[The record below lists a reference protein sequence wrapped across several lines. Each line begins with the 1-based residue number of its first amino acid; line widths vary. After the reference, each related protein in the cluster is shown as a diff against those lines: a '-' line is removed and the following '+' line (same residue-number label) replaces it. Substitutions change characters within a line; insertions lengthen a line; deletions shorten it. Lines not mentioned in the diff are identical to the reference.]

1 MASGV
6 DRLAWTKHLPS
17 GVRPDRVDLLA
28 DASLPGRW
36 TRRWAERPS
45 WRQLRDVDGRWI
57 SSDELE
63 HRTRTLAARLQTS
76 GLVPGERIVLSA
88 ATSAELVV
96 AYIAALRAGLVV
108 VPLNTAY
115 TEAEVK
121 RIVHAARPAAAAVD
135 DDRRRACI
143 AAASE
148 GATVVYGIELE
159 QELAGSVAAEATVE
173 VDAARSDDPA
183 LLVYTSG
190 TTGQPKG
197 ALLTHGN
204 LLASATAVN
213 LAWRWATE
221 DCLLLT
227 LPLFHVHGL
236 GVGLNGSLSA
246 GGAIV
251 LRAKFD
257 ASDVAEQSA
266 GGVSLFFG
274 VPAMYQRLATNDRAS
289 ALGRM
294 RLLVSGSAPLP
305 AALAEEVARQAGQ
318 IPLERYGM
326 TETVMLTSNPYE
338 GERRPGTVGFPLPG
352 VELRLANAGEVEVR
366 GPNVIA
372 GYHEN
377 PGANAD
383 AFTGDGWFRTGDL
396 GELDPDGYLRLVGR
410 SKDLIITGGYNV
422 HPREVEE
429 ALATHPDVVEVAVVG
444 RPSEEWGEQVT
455 AVVVAKRA
463 FSVDEL
469 RAHASLQLAPY
480 KLPRQ
485 VEFVDELP
493 RNALGK
499 VLRSQLQDAQAT
511 RGSGTGHPRS
521 NIRRR
526 S

>member
-1 MASGV
+1 LASAV

-17 GVRPDRVDLLA
+17 GLRPDGVELLA
-28 DASLPGRW
+28 DGSLPGRW

-45 WRQLRDVDGRWI
+45 WRQLQDVGGRWI

-63 HRTRTLAARLQTS
+63 HRTRSLAARLQAS
-76 GLVPGERIVLSA
+76 GLAPGERILLSA
-88 ATSAELVV
+88 VTSAELVV

-108 VPLNTAY
+108 VPVNTAY

-135 DDRRRACI
+135 DDRRRGWI

-148 GATVVYGIELE
+148 GAATVYGIELE
-159 QELAGSVAAEATVE
+159 HELARTAAAEDARGL
-173 VDAARSDDPA
+173 DAARSDDPA

-236 GVGLNGSLSA
+236 GVGLNGSLCA
-246 GGAIV
+246 GGAVV
-251 LRAKFD
+251 LRATFD
-257 ASDVAEQSA
+257 AADVAERTA

-274 VPAMYQRLATNDRAS
+274 VPAMYQRLTAAGRAS
-289 ALGRM
+289 ALGRL

-305 AALAEEVARQAGQ
+305 ASLAAEVARQAGQ

-352 VELRLANAGEVEVR
+352 VELRLADAGEVEVR
-366 GPNVIA
+366 GPNVIV

-377 PGANAD
+377 PDANAD
-383 AFTGDGWFRTGDL
+383 AFTDDGWFRTGDL

-455 AVVVAKRA
+455 AVVVASRA
-463 FSVDEL
+463 VSADEL
-469 RAHASLQLAPY
+469 RAHAARQLAPY
-480 KLPRQ
+480 KLPKQ

-499 VLRSQLQDAQAT
+499 LLRGEL
-511 RGSGTGHPRS
+511 
-521 NIRRR
+521 
-526 S
+526 